1 MIILPIHSR
10 DVIAQS
16 HNLLPQFLNLGLKSF
31 APQCQC
37 IDCFGI
43 IHLVIVN
50 DSRRGSWTSPNCK
63 LSESVDVL
71 LVERTDQAHYL
82 DAMPHSGNS
91 NISKIRSSEVAEHIG
106 FNGMLVEKVA
116 ID

>member
-1 MIILPIHSR
+1 MISLLTHSR

-16 HNLLPQFLNLGLKSF
+16 HNLLPQFLDLGLESF

-37 IDCFGI
+37 IDCFI
-43 IHLVIVN
+43 FIHLLIVN

-63 LSESVDVL
+63 LSGSVDVL
-71 LVERTDQAHYL
+71 LLECTDQAHYL

-91 NISKIRSSEVAEHIG
+91 NISKIHSSKIAEHIG
-106 FNGMLVEKVA
+106 LNGMLVEKVT